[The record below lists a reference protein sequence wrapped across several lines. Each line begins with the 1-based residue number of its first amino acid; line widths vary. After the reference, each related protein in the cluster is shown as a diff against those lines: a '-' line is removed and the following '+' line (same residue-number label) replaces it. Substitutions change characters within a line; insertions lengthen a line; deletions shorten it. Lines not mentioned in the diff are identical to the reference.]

1 MVFGGNE
8 FLACSVLH
16 PSCFL
21 PFFSAIGVKVGGVN
35 LEKGGSCGVHKARL
49 LTYEMGEWGTCSA
62 RQAV

>member
-21 PFFSAIGVKVGGVN
+21 LYISLIGFKVGGVN
-35 LEKGGSCGVHKARL
+35 VEKGGGVVAYIKPD
-49 LTYEMGEWGTCSA
+49 C
-62 RQAV
+62 